1 MKKAFFSLLIIA
13 SLVSMTS
20 VVSAKPVKSVNQ
32 AVSIE
37 KATTYINSLKIIKG
51 KLYGDFDY
59 IQWFVGKDADREFL
73 KDCKECKGYD
83 GLRHAPNGYYIR
95 NVNPKIRTFMISD
108 QAEFVLQTR
117 TGDIKWNEKVSKK
130 DFVNFAQKKMKEGI
144 FIPYHIEIRNGIV
157 TKITEQYIP

>member
-1 MKKAFFSLLIIA
+1 MKKAFFSLLVIA
-13 SLVSMTS
+13 SLVGMTS
-20 VVSAKPVKSVNQ
+20 VVSAKPVKPVNQ

-37 KATTYINSLKIIKG
+37 KATTYIKSLKIIKG

-73 KDCKECKGYD
+73 KDCKKCKGYD
-83 GLRHAPNGYYIR
+83 GLGHVLNGYYIR

-108 QAEFVLQTR
+108 QAQFVLQTR

-130 DFVNFAQKKMKEGI
+130 DFINFAQKKIKEGNI
-144 FIPYHIEIRNGIV
+144 TPYHIEIQNGVV